1 MPKPIAILAAALVL
15 AACAVTPHNYPIF
28 FPKDVTSLTPE
39 GQALVSEIAQR
50 GTTLHAVRIIV
61 RGEADGTTDQDI
73 ALADIRAAHVVTA
86 LSEAGLDAARIER
99 RPPGTQDDATV
110 MRRVIVTFEP

>member
-15 AACAVTPHNYPIF
+15 AACAATPQNYPIF

-39 GQALVSEIAQR
+39 GQALVTEIVRR
-50 GTTLHAVRIIV
+50 GTAQHASRIIV
-61 RGEADGTTDQDI
+61 RGEADGPTDQDI

-86 LSEAGLDAARIER
+86 LSDAGLDAARIER
-99 RPPGTQDDATV
+99 RPPGAQADATV
-110 MRRVIVTFEP
+110 MRRVMVTLEP